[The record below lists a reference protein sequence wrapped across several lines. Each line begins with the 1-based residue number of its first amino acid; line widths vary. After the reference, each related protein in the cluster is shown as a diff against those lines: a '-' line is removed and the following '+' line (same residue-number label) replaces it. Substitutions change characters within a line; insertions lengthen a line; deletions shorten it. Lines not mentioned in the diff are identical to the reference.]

1 MTRFALSR
9 GPHRCC
15 SLVLERQVLFVQNIH
30 TYGAR
35 YIMHTLNQLRAG
47 PRQSICC
54 PSTWSRSKV
63 GVTTSYI
70 IDFMPLNWSHIQLV
84 HLNCGQL
91 RRISTFY
98 QSNHPISLQLLVYSN
113 SPKFQ
118 FPLTRVC
125 ISDVK
130 EDVGLATLKELRGRF
145 GEEKVHFS
153 TWMWK

>member
-1 MTRFALSR
+1 M
-9 GPHRCC
+9 
-15 SLVLERQVLFVQNIH
+15 
-30 TYGAR
+30 
-35 YIMHTLNQLRAG
+35 
-47 PRQSICC
+47 
-54 PSTWSRSKV
+54 

-84 HLNCGQL
+84 RLNCGQIL
-91 RRISTFY
+91 GISTVY
-98 QSNHPISLQLLVYSN
+98 QLDQPISLQLLVYSN

-145 GEEKVHFS
+145 GEEKVDFS
-153 TWMWK
+153 TLM